1 MGKGYVY
8 EYYNHLLVWVKNG
21 KERVIHYMFSPNNMP
36 IPFPLDVS
44 VIGCYICFKE
54 IKMNYI

>member
-1 MGKGYVY
+1 M
-8 EYYNHLLVWVKNG
+8 KNG
-21 KERVIHYMFSPNNMP
+21 KERVIHCMFSPNNMP

-54 IKMNYI
+54 IKECGEGRAQYSYL